1 MIRLTQRAWNN
12 VLIFSMLLLIVLFNL
27 SGGLFESGDTKP
39 SPFIDLLPQNA
50 VVMSIELDSRTIER
64 VGRGWRLLPDGADA
78 RLLATLVANWQQAKL
93 EAIGQDQLE
102 PSQVVTVWLA
112 GEEQG
117 RVYLFA
123 HKGGEVLVQING
135 QIYKVL
141 NKTWQALLTVEK
153 TDA

>member
-27 SGGLFESGDTKP
+27 STGLFKNDDTNL
-39 SPFIDLLPQNA
+39 SPFIELLPQNA

-64 VGRGWRLLPDGADA
+64 VGRGWRLLPDGANA
-78 RLLATLVANWQQAKL
+78 QLLATLVANWQQAKL
-93 EAIGQDQLE
+93 EAIGQAKLE
-102 PSQVVTVWLA
+102 PTQVVTVWLA

-123 HKGGEVLVQING
+123 QEGSDVLVQING

-141 NKTWQALLTVEK
+141 NMTWPALLKVDK
-153 TDA
+153 TNA